1 MKSSKLNYVLILLSI
16 TLTNCT
22 WTNTDNSILSKTMS
36 RLQKLSTIQY
46 QTDFKNYN
54 YMTGELGKCDTAIA
68 LFDFNSKDTVI
79 GAKYLFSRKIGDYGF
94 DGENSFYTDKIKKH
108 LIYNSVKSKGDLNGF
123 QFSQFSIQ
131 RLRDL
136 IPQMLTDTAIHFNRL
151 SDTIINGTDCYKY
164 ELIMHG
170 KAINMLGELAE
181 SKNINH
187 HELMIGKKDYL
198 PRRYTTYYVK
208 NSPVWSVSYNKFNLS
223 PSINDSIFSY
233 SLRDPDFIKYTSEEY
248 LEVSKNERIING
260 NSYLGKKALDWTL
273 PLMNGDSITLSQ
285 IDANLIMLEFWFP
298 NCTGCIAAIPEINEI
313 QKIYKSKGLKVY
325 GIEFTN
331 YDNSGLSEYIKKMK
345 IEYPTLAFGKEVAL
359 KYYVSAGPTI
369 FLINKKGEFVYA
381 RVGFIKDELLNEI
394 EKYTE

>member
-1 MKSSKLNYVLILLSI
+1 MKSAKLNYVLILLSI
-16 TLTNCT
+16 TLINC
-22 WTNTDNSILSKTMS
+22 TNTDITILSKTNS
-36 RLQKLSTIQY
+36 QLQKLSTIQY

-68 LFDFNSKDTVI
+68 IFDFNSKDTLI
-79 GAKYLFSRKIGDYGF
+79 GAKYLFSRKTGDSGF
-94 DGENSFYTDKIKKH
+94 DGENSFYTDKGKKH
-108 LIYNSVKSKGDLNGF
+108 LIYNSVKTKDDLNGL

-170 KAINMLGELAE
+170 KGINMLGELTE

-198 PRRYTTYYVK
+198 PRRYIQYYNK
-208 NSPVWSVSYNKFNLS
+208 NSPVWIVSYNKFNLS
-223 PSINDSIFSY
+223 PIVNDSIFTY
-233 SLRDPDFIKYTSEEY
+233 SLRDPDFIKYTPEEY
-248 LEVSKNERIING
+248 LAVTKNERIING

-273 PLMNGDSITLSQ
+273 PLINGDSITLSQ

-298 NCTGCIAAIPEINEI
+298 NCSGCIAAIPEINEI
-313 QKIYKSKGLKVY
+313 QKIYRSKGLKVY
-325 GIEFTN
+325 GIEFTKS
-331 YDNSGLSEYIKKMK
+331 DNSGLSDYIKKMK
-345 IEYPTLAFGKEVAL
+345 IEYPTLSLGKEIAS

-381 RVGFIKDELLNEI
+381 RVGFIKDELLKEI
-394 EKYTE
+394 GKYI